1 MKTQSQKECIYW
13 FCNVKYMY
21 PIIGSAVD
29 KTYEQQWKT
38 KRQKEIKNTGLEMH
52 DVKGLII
59 GSSFDKTYVQ

>member
-1 MKTQSQKECIYW
+1 
-13 FCNVKYMY
+13 MY

-59 GSSFDKTYVQ
+59 GSSFYKTYVQSSKIKK